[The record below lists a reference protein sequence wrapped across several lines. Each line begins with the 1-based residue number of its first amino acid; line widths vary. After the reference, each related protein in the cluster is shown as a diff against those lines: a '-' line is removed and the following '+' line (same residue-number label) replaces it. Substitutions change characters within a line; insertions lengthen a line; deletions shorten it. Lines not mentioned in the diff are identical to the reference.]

1 VTSYPLDAVLQK
13 LSEIAPLR
21 LAESWDNVGLLVGN
35 RATYVERVM
44 TCLTITPDVVQE
56 AAERQVGLIV
66 VHHPLPFKPLSR
78 ITSDTTTGRMLLAL
92 ISNHVAVYSSHT
104 AFDSANDGINA
115 QWTQMLGL
123 ASVAPLE
130 PIAGVE
136 EGSIGSGRYGR
147 LPQPTS
153 LNKLAQ
159 KVAELVDA
167 PRCRVVPSKAT
178 DSAEISKVAIACG
191 SGGSFVAAAIR
202 RGCDALV
209 TGEATFHQCLEASA
223 AGTSLILTGHFY
235 SERFAM
241 ERLAERLARDL
252 NGLDVFASLLDTDP
266 LKDAI

>member
-13 LSEIAPLR
+13 LSEIAPMR

-44 TCLTITPDVVQE
+44 TCLTITPDVAQE

-78 ITSDTTTGRMLLAL
+78 ITSDTTTGRILLSL
-92 ISNHVAVYSSHT
+92 ISHHIAVYSAHT
-104 AFDSANDGINA
+104 AFDSASDGINA
-115 QWTQMLGL
+115 QWAQMLGL
-123 ASVAPLE
+123 ANVAPLE
-130 PIAGVE
+130 LIAGVE
-136 EGSIGSGRYGR
+136 DATIGSGRYGK
-147 LPQPTS
+147 LPQPMS
-153 LNKLAQ
+153 LTALAEN
-159 KVAELVDA
+159 VAGLVDA
-167 PRCRVVPSKAT
+167 PRCRIVASKAA

-191 SGGSFVAAAIR
+191 SGGSFVSAAIR
-202 RGCDALV
+202 RGCDALI

-223 AGTSLILTGHFY
+223 GGISLILAGHFY